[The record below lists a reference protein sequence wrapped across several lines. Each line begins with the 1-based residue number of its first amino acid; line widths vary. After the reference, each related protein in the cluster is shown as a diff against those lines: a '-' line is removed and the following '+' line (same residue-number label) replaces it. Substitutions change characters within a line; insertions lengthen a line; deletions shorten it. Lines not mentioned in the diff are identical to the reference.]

1 MSYNVRVGWKDHIVE
16 RPRTYTEVLNGD
28 GSKTF
33 TAAPGEIL
41 QQGTPQSATNFN
53 HMDEALQHVSIAYDL
68 LQTTSQAIIRAMQDE
83 IADYAAQLRDTQEE
97 VEDVQTEAIT
107 DRNAYLYAALNLQ
120 AELRAA
126 QKDIAT
132 LSAKVAVL
140 EGYHA

>member
-83 IADYAAQLRDTQEE
+83 IADYAAQLK
-97 VEDVQTEAIT
+97 DVQDEAIV

-126 QKDIAT
+126 QNDIAT

>member
-53 HMDEALQHVSIAYDL
+53 QMDEALQHVSIAYDL

-83 IADYAAQLRDTQEE
+83 IADYAAQLK
-97 VEDVQTEAIT
+97 DVQDEAIV

-126 QKDIAT
+126 QNDIAT

>member
-16 RPRTYTEVLNGD
+16 RPRTYKEVLNGD

-83 IADYAAQLRDTQEE
+83 IADYAAQLK
-97 VEDVQTEAIT
+97 DVQDEAIV

-126 QKDIAT
+126 QNDIAT

>member
-41 QQGTPQSATNFN
+41 QQGTPQSATNFD

-83 IADYAAQLRDTQEE
+83 IADYAAQLK
-97 VEDVQTEAIT
+97 DVQDEAIV

-126 QKDIAT
+126 QNDIAT